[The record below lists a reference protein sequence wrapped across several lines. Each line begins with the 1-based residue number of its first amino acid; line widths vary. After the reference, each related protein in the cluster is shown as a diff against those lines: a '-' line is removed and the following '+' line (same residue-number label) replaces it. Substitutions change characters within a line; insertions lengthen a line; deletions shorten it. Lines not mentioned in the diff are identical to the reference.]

1 MRRLL
6 ILVLS
11 LVTMLAATPSEAVDA
26 VSVPAAGAVAEAAG
40 EAAGDSA
47 VGFGIVAQAD
57 AVVSDARADAVMPEE
72 RADAVMPGAE
82 AGTLPTLAGSGEW
95 YKSSFAKG
103 SVTEIHFVDS
113 AAEDADFDES
123 WDGAGSGGVPV
134 PCFRS
139 GSVVYITA
147 GGAGA
152 VRMPGKA
159 TGMFADFRALRVI
172 DGFETVDFSACTD
185 MSRMFSNCLALVV
198 VDFCGADLNR
208 VTTFN
213 NAFASCGALRRVDL
227 RDTGCAALKNFSR
240 MFFGCSAIR
249 EVDISMFGGGAVTNV
264 SYAFQGCSGLRR
276 INMDG
281 FDSRKVTSSAG
292 MFDEDGMLEEVAVG
306 ESFTLFGCIPDPSPE
321 RIAHC
326 DGLWHCAD
334 GGGRTC
340 SSASGWVQGAGV
352 YLGYTEKDV
361 PVLHAGRLLGNTGI
375 EISRVRA
382 VHFTDGYDEDFVG
395 IADIDAAG
403 NGDISAR
410 VVRCGDDDG
419 AGDGDGVGDGGV
431 AGGGADAGD
440 GAVASGAVADD
451 GAVAGGAVAV
461 VNDLEDGEADGA
473 GEADAGEV
481 AGDAGGGDLELYITG
496 CGAGSIKAAAD
507 SSYMFSG
514 FTALTEI
521 TGIELID
528 FSDTV
533 DMSYMF
539 SRCSRL
545 ESLSLGGFSSSVC
558 SDVSGMLS
566 FCDALRT
573 VDVSGFDT
581 SGVTASDNMF
591 SGDVLVNEIVCDGA
605 FGLHERLPVPDPEY
619 ISGADGHWYMAAEF
633 DDEAGGGWR
642 DVHEKRAYLVT
653 DEWPQGLA
661 RYTAV
666 YDDSGSGGGEGGE
679 DGEGGDGREVRLLL
693 TKGIWFVPAEVDR
706 TLIETLRFDPA
717 FVSDGSH
724 LKCWPV
730 DADARGDIMAYL
742 LADGKTMV
750 VGVGD
755 SVRAGMAGGA
765 GGGSAD
771 GDGGPGAADG
781 GSSGVADGGS
791 SGVVFCFNPD
801 SSGVC
806 SAFNRLREIS
816 GLEYCD
822 GSLIQDASYMF
833 HACNSIGA
841 LPVGGL
847 IGAACRDISAMF
859 YGCRRLEELDVSGW
873 DTSGVTRAASAF
885 RECEALEAAD
895 LGGLDLSACEDAGF
909 MFCGDVRLASV
920 SVAGGSMSD
929 LRLAPYMF
937 CGCRALRE
945 MDLGGWVFAGRD
957 DAAVY
962 LYDDTGAAG
971 VDGGRDS
978 LRPYEGMFDGCVRLE
993 RVRIPAGFAA
1003 LVRLPDPDPEF
1014 IPGADGLWYEVD
1026 AGSGYGAGGDGVGA
1040 GGAGDGGVGAGGDA
1054 GDGAGGYLSSVGYH
1068 SSMLPDAGGTFVAFP
1083 PGAVPELTL
1092 RVREDSDG
1100 VYLPFG
1106 ASYRR
1111 YRIYPVGVP
1120 GEYVTAVF
1128 CFNSGGEQSKRMSL
1142 LMYPSEYGT
1151 AGSLPPFTQRCRFC
1165 VGLAATAQKR
1175 GGASAFDTNNGFEVC
1190 DGPRGLDRWDR
1201 CAACAYAG
1209 SL

>member
-1 MRRLL
+1 M
-6 ILVLS
+6 
-11 LVTMLAATPSEAVDA
+11 
-26 VSVPAAGAVAEAAG
+26 
-40 EAAGDSA
+40 
-47 VGFGIVAQAD
+47 
-57 AVVSDARADAVMPEE
+57 
-72 RADAVMPGAE
+72 
-82 AGTLPTLAGSGEW
+82 
-95 YKSSFAKG
+95 
-103 SVTEIHFVDS
+103 
-113 AAEDADFDES
+113 
-123 WDGAGSGGVPV
+123 
-134 PCFRS
+134 
-139 GSVVYITA
+139 
-147 GGAGA
+147 
-152 VRMPGKA
+152 
-159 TGMFADFRALRVI
+159 
-172 DGFETVDFSACTD
+172 
-185 MSRMFSNCLALVV
+185 
-198 VDFCGADLNR
+198 
-208 VTTFN
+208 
-213 NAFASCGALRRVDL
+213 
-227 RDTGCAALKNFSR
+227 
-240 MFFGCSAIR
+240 
-249 EVDISMFGGGAVTNV
+249 
-264 SYAFQGCSGLRR
+264 
-276 INMDG
+276 
-281 FDSRKVTSSAG
+281 
-292 MFDEDGMLEEVAVG
+292 
-306 ESFTLFGCIPDPSPE
+306 
-321 RIAHC
+321 
-326 DGLWHCAD
+326 
-334 GGGRTC
+334 
-340 SSASGWVQGAGV
+340 
-352 YLGYTEKDV
+352 
-361 PVLHAGRLLGNTGI
+361 
-375 EISRVRA
+375 
-382 VHFTDGYDEDFVG
+382 
-395 IADIDAAG
+395 
-403 NGDISAR
+403 
-410 VVRCGDDDG
+410 VRCGDDDG
-419 AGDGDGVGDGGV
+419 AGDGDGGV
-431 AGGGADAGD
+431 AGGAADDGADAGE
-440 GAVASGAVADD
+440 
-451 GAVAGGAVAV
+451 AGGAAS
-461 VNDLEDGEADGA
+461 
-473 GEADAGEV
+473 
-481 AGDAGGGDLELYITG
+481 GDLELYITG

-545 ESLSLGGFSSSVC
+545 GSLSLGGFSSSVC

-591 SGDVLVNEIVCDGA
+591 SGDVLVDEIVCDGA
-605 FGLHERLPVPDPEY
+605 FGLQERLPVPDPEY
-619 ISGADGHWYMAAEF
+619 IRGADGHWYMAAEF
-633 DDEAGGGWR
+633 DDETGGGWQ

-666 YDDSGSGGGEGGE
+666 YDDGGSGGGEGGE
-679 DGEGGDGREVRLLL
+679 DDEGGDGEGGDGREVRLLL

-755 SVRAGMAGGA
+755 SVRAGMAGG
-765 GGGSAD
+765 GSGTD
-771 GDGGPGAADG
+771 GGGPGAADG
-781 GSSGVADGGS
+781 GSDVAGGGSSDGDGGSGAAGGGS

-895 LGGLDLSACEDAGF
+895 LCGLDLSACEDAGF

-920 SVAGGSMSD
+920 SVAGGSMGD

-962 LYDDTGAAG
+962 LYDDTGAVG

-978 LRPYEGMFDGCVRLE
+978 LGPYEGMFDGCVRLE

-1026 AGSGYGAGGDGVGA
+1026 AGGAGVGA
-1040 GGAGDGGVGAGGDA
+1040 GGGGVGAGGDV
-1054 GDGAGGYLSSVGYH
+1054 GADGYLSSVGYH

-1083 PGAVPELTL
+1083 PGAVPELPL

-1120 GEYVTAVF
+1120 EEYVTAVF
-1128 CFNSGGEQSKRMSL
+1128 CFNSGEEQSKRVSL

-1151 AGSLPPFTQRCRFC
+1151 AGSLPPFAQQCRFC
-1165 VGLAATAQKR
+1165 VGLAATARKR